1 MTRHKK
7 SESMEKEARLQEAI
21 VEYKKRVQKQ
31 KSITK
36 VSINRVTKDFNVLRQ
51 TLTDRLN
58 GKLPRNKAHE
68 ELMNLTNLEEKELVH
83 WITVLTQHGYA
94 PRYSTVRELAEI
106 IRNRRVFGI
115 NDDDVQLVNYEPFG
129 KQWVPRF
136 MSRYPQL
143 QSARIKLIEAARV
156 KDVSVE
162 RLTRWFDDLER
173 VITEYEI
180 QPENLYN
187 MDESGFAIG
196 DIEAS

>member
-1 MTRHKK
+1 M
-7 SESMEKEARLQEAI
+7 
-21 VEYKKRVQKQ
+21 
-31 KSITK
+31 
-36 VSINRVTKDFNVLRQ
+36 
-51 TLTDRLN
+51 
-58 GKLPRNKAHE
+58 
-68 ELMNLTNLEEKELVH
+68 
-83 WITVLTQHGYA
+83 
-94 PRYSTVRELAEI
+94 AEI

-173 VITEYEI
+173 VITEYGI

-196 DIEAS
+196 DIEAL